1 MKVWTCTDHDYFWPV
16 GVASVIVAE
25 TEEEARELLNAELLK
40 RGLKTTPYTLEE
52 LDLNKPSAQILQDGN
67 Y

>member
-1 MKVWTCTDHDYFWPV
+1 MKAWTCTDHDYFWPV

-25 TEEEARELLNAELLK
+25 TEEEARELLDAALLK

-52 LDLNKPSAQILQDGN
+52 LDLTKPSAQILQDGN